1 MSEMISI
8 TISRQKQTFIVNPAV
23 SIFIDGIKKTEIRS
37 GENIVLQIEQGQHQV
52 SFRLGI
58 RQTDINA
65 NFIQAA
71 TITIR
76 NNRGSGEIDA
86 KLYEA
91 EPTTPTYE
99 WENQPR
105 NDRMTYP
112 DKRKTSP
119 TVASLLSVLLVGLGQ
134 MINGQGIK
142 GLLMMIAGM
151 TIGAITGGIAAP
163 LVWIVSAIDAYMCV
177 NKLKQGKPIGKFSF
191 F

>member
-1 MSEMISI
+1 MGEMVSV
-8 TISRQKQTFIVNPAV
+8 TISREKQTFIVNPAIGV
-23 SIFIDGIKKTEIRS
+23 LVDGIKKAEIRS

-52 SFRLGI
+52 SFQLGI
-58 RQTDINA
+58 RRTDINA
-65 NFIQAA
+65 EFLQAA
-71 TITIR
+71 TICVR

-86 KLYEA
+86 KLLGA
-91 EPTTPTYE
+91 ETVTPTYE

-112 DKRKTSP
+112 DQRKTSP
-119 TVASLLSVLLVGLGQ
+119 TVSSLLSILLVGLGQ
-134 MINGQGIK
+134 MINGQGVK
-142 GLLMMIAGM
+142 GLLMMIAGI

-163 LVWIVSAIDAYMCV
+163 LIWIVSAIDAYMCA